1 MFLIVI
7 AALSVLVAI
16 GLALSAE
23 FRGRPAA
30 VVGLFL
36 LAAVALLFSCIRTV
50 SSAHIAVVRLFGEV
64 QQQTLG
70 EGIHLVNPLVN
81 LSEVSVGTSVANA
94 TRSEAGSRDLQT
106 VHTDLTVNYTVDP
119 KEVRALFLMIPQLNY
134 ESAYVVPAIHEVFKA
149 VVAQYTAEEL
159 ITKRSEVSTKVRT
172 ALEAKLLPY
181 HLHIRDINFTN
192 FGFSKAFNDAIEQKV
207 TASQN
212 AEKAERDLA
221 RIKFEAAQA
230 IEKAKGEAQ
239 AIQIRT
245 QAINSQGGE
254 GFLRLQAIEK
264 WDGKLP
270 IYLAPGAPLPF
281 VSVK

>member
-1 MFLIVI
+1 MFGIVI
-7 AALSVLVAI
+7 AVLAVC
-16 GLALSAE
+16 
-23 FRGRPAA
+23 AA
-30 VVGLFL
+30 VGMLAFKFPFKAAAVSGALL
-36 LAAVALLFSCIRTV
+36 LAAVVLALSSVRTV

-64 QQQTLG
+64 QHQTLN
-70 EGIHLVNPLVN
+70 EGIHIVNPLVN
-81 LSEVSVGTSVANA
+81 LVEVSVGTSVASANN
-94 TRSEAGSRDLQT
+94 SEAGSRDLQT
-106 VHTDLTVNYTVDP
+106 VHTNLTVNYAVDA

-134 ESAYVVPAIHEVFKA
+134 EAAYIIPAIHEVFKA

-172 ALEAKLLPY
+172 AL
-181 HLHIRDINFTN
+181 DFTN

-270 IYLAPGAPLPF
+270 TYLSPGAPLPF
-281 VSVK
+281 VSIK

>member
-1 MFLIVI
+1 MFGIV
-7 AALSVLVAI
+7 VAV
-16 GLALSAE
+16 LALCGA
-23 FRGRPAA
+23 FGMLAFKFPYRT
-30 VVGLFL
+30 
-36 LAAVALLFSCIRTV
+36 AAVAGAFALAVLVILLASIRTV

-64 QQQTLG
+64 QQQTLA
-70 EGIHLVNPLVN
+70 EGIHIVNPLVSLN
-81 LSEVSVGTSVANA
+81 EISIGTSVATA

-119 KEVRALFLMIPQLNY
+119 KEIRALFLMIPQLNY
-134 ESAYVVPAIHEVFKA
+134 EASYIVPAIHEVFKG

-159 ITKRSEVSTKVRT
+159 ITKRSEVSGKVRG
-172 ALEAKLLPY
+172 ALEAKLLQY
-181 HLHIRDINFTN
+181 HLHVRDINFTN

-207 TASQN
+207 TATQN

-221 RIKFEAAQA
+221 RIKFEASQA
-230 IEKAKGEAQ
+230 IARAQGEAQ
-239 AIQIRT
+239 AIEIRT
-245 QAINSQGGE
+245 RAINSQGGE